1 MHVVAVLALDG
12 VSAFDLSIPCQ
23 VFVLATRP
31 DGSPLYEVRVCADR
45 SVTATAGPSEP
56 FRLSSPY
63 AVDDAL
69 AADTVVV
76 PGLPT
81 DRVPDQRAA
90 GVLLEAATRGARIAS
105 ICTGAFLL
113 AHAGLL
119 AGRRATTHW
128 RFADALAERYPDTH
142 VDPSVLYLD
151 DGQVLTSAGIAA
163 GLDLCLHM
171 IRVDHGAAVAARAAR
186 MLVMPPQRVGGQAQ
200 FIEYRAPG
208 GGDSSDLGPTLRWM
222 RDELGK
228 PLGLTDI
235 AAHAMMS
242 RRSLARHF
250 RAQTGTTPLR
260 WLLAQRV
267 QRARELLETTSLP
280 LTRVAQEC
288 GFGSLESLR
297 HHFARQVGT
306 TPSAYRAA
314 FRDALGATPRG

>member
-23 VFVLATRP
+23 VFAFATRP
-31 DGSPLYEVRVCADR
+31 DGSPTYEVRVCADR
-45 SVTATAGPSEP
+45 SVTASAGPSAP
-56 FRLSSPY
+56 FRLSSSY
-63 AVDDAL
+63 GLDDVR
-69 AADTVVV
+69 AADTVIV
-76 PGLPT
+76 PGVPA
-81 DRVPDQRAA
+81 DRVPSPRAVR
-90 GVLLEAATRGARIAS
+90 VLRDAAARGARIAS
-105 ICTGAFLL
+105 ICTGAFVL

-119 AGRRATTHW
+119 EGRRATTHW
-128 RFADALAERYPDTH
+128 RFADALAERCPDTH
-142 VDPSVLYLD
+142 VDPSVLYVD

-171 IRVDHGAAVAARAAR
+171 VRVDHGAATAAHVAR
-186 MLVMPPQRVGGQAQ
+186 MLVMPPQRTGGQAQ
-200 FIEYRAPG
+200 FIEYRTPQY
-208 GGDSSDLGPTLRWM
+208 DSSDLGPTLQWM
-222 RDELGK
+222 REKLGE
-228 PLGLTDI
+228 PLSLADI

-280 LTRVAQEC
+280 LTRVAEAT
-288 GFGSLESLR
+288 GFGSLETLR
-297 HHFARQVGT
+297 HHFTRQVGT

-314 FRDALGATPRG
+314 FRG